1 MPQASP
7 ELQSTFIE
15 AALWNGPIDEAE
27 KMLAEHPELASAS
40 IHIAAI
46 LGDAEKVQDFIDQD
60 PANATAV
67 AEPFGGNAL
76 IYLAMSKFL
85 RLKKRP
91 EDGFIKA
98 ATVLM
103 DAGANANSG
112 FQSTGDYPDWESSLY
127 GAAGV
132 AQNAALTK
140 LLLDRGADPNDN
152 EACYHSPETWDNDC
166 MEAIVN
172 TGKVTPEN
180 LAMMLIR
187 KHDFH
192 DLEGARFLLEHGTNP
207 NHEWRP
213 GFYPIHH
220 ALARTN
226 GIKMFELLLDHG
238 ADVSVVFH
246 NGLTAVA
253 RAAWEGRGDVL
264 KLIRQRDI
272 PLNLESV
279 HQLTAACAENDIEEI
294 DRIKNEKPELIGQLK
309 AMGGFALAKFS
320 SVGNVD
326 GVRQLLD
333 LGIAVDTPFAQG
345 DPYFNTPKNSP
356 AIHVAAWHGHPR
368 VTELLI
374 ERGAD
379 VNEADG
385 NGDTPLMLAVRAAVD
400 SYWMI
405 RRSPDYVTALL
416 EAGASVD
423 QISFPTGYKEMDEII
438 ARYIK

>member
-1 MPQASP
+1 MPHISP
-7 ELQSTFIE
+7 ETQAAFIE
-15 AALWNGPIDEAE
+15 AALWNGPISEAE
-27 KMLAEHPELASAS
+27 KMLAENPELADAS

-46 LGDAEKVQDFIDQD
+46 LGDAEKVKWFIDQD
-60 PANATAV
+60 AANATAI

-76 IYLAMSKFL
+76 VYLAMSKYL
-85 RLKKRP
+85 RLNKRP
-91 EDGFIKA
+91 EKGFIDA
-98 ATVLM
+98 ATALM
-103 DAGANANSG
+103 DAGADANSG
-112 FQSTGDYPDWESSLY
+112 FQSTGDCPDWESSLY

-166 MEAIVN
+166 MELIVK

-192 DLEGARFLLEHGTNP
+192 DVEGARFLLENGTNP

-226 GIKMFELLLDHG
+226 GIKMFELLLDYG
-238 ADVSVVFH
+238 TDTSVVFH

-264 KLIRQRDI
+264 KLFRLRNI
-272 PLNLESV
+272 PLNLTGV
-279 HQLTAACAENDIEEI
+279 HKLTAACAENDTAEVT
-294 DRIKNEKPELIGQLK
+294 RIKSEEPGLVNQLK

-320 SVGNVD
+320 SVGNAS
-326 GVRQLLD
+326 GVKQLLD
-333 LGIAVDTPFAQG
+333 LGIDVNTPFAQG
-345 DPYFNTPKNSP
+345 DPYFNTPQGSP
-356 AIHVAAWHGHPR
+356 AIHVAAWHGYPR
-368 VTELLI
+368 VVELLI
-374 ERGAD
+374 THGAD

-405 RRSPDYVTALL
+405 RRSPNYVTALL
-416 EAGASVD
+416 EAGAS
-423 QISFPTGYKEMDEII
+423 IKEFAFPTGYAEMDEII
-438 ARYIK
+438 EKYRG